1 MPATFPDWIER
12 QSLVARN
19 QKVVFVP
26 TLKAGCTSV
35 MWALAEIEGT
45 LAPPE
50 DISELADQSLDQIIH
65 NPRIHGLPSLA
76 SFDGAVRR
84 EMLGGSEWTRFCVTR
99 DPYAR
104 LLSAW
109 LNRAFLY
116 STGAEEFFVPP
127 DPDLRSA
134 LDGDLPV
141 DVGARFRS
149 FVRRLVAPTD
159 DPGRSHVDP
168 HFATQFS
175 LIRPDVFP
183 YTDVVPLG
191 QLGRFAAGL
200 GPPGRGTSGLVPVVR
215 NVSLDLR
222 PDDVF
227 DAATAALVEVHYI
240 DDFGRLGYATRSFPS
255 KARPLIF
262 SAREMALVR
271 MLHER
276 SDRLRQLAS
285 IKNPPRPVRDGAR
298 RVRRVLGRGVRR
310 RR

>member
-1 MPATFPDWIER
+1 VAATFPDWIER
-12 QSLVARN
+12 QSLVARD
-19 QKVVFVP
+19 QKIVFVP

-35 MWALAEIEGT
+35 MWALAEAEGT
-45 LAPPE
+45 LAPP
-50 DISELADQSLDQIIH
+50 DDVSELADQSPDQIIH
-65 NPRIHGLPSLA
+65 NPRIHGLPSLS
-76 SFDGAVRR
+76 SFDGGVRQ
-84 EMLGGSEWTRFCVTR
+84 EMLTGSEWTRFCVTR

-116 STGAEEFFVPP
+116 STGAEQFFVPP
-127 DPDLRSA
+127 DPDLGSTV
-134 LDGDLPV
+134 DGDTPV
-141 DVGARFRS
+141 DVGERFRS
-149 FVRRLVAPTD
+149 FVRRLVASS
-159 DPGRSHVDP
+159 GRSHVDP

-175 LIRPDVFP
+175 LIRPDLFP

-200 GPPGRGTSGLVPVVR
+200 GSQGRGSAGFRPVVR

-222 PDDVF
+222 PDEVY
-227 DAATAALVEVHYI
+227 DAATAALVEEYYI
-240 DDFGRLGYATRSFPS
+240 EDFGRLGYASRAFPA
-255 KARPLIF
+255 KARSLVF
-262 SAREMALVR
+262 SARETALVR

-276 SDRLRQLAS
+276 SDRLRELAT
-285 IKNPPRPVRDGAR
+285 IKNPPRPVRDRAR